1 MSTTARPVV
10 AVLLGT
16 DCHRFDRLVGWVQ
29 QAAASS
35 DVSWF
40 VQHGSTPL
48 PADLHGKPLLGADEL
63 EDLLS
68 RSAAVVT
75 HGGPGLIMESRTHGH
90 SPVVVARDPALREH
104 VDQHQQRF
112 VTRIAAAGL
121 CTAAN
126 SQSELEAAV
135 GSALVSGRT
144 ATQRE
149 SGGLPEKVGELIDG
163 LVSAG
168 RPKRRVGRLAWLR

>member
-1 MSTTARPVV
+1 MSTPARPLV

-29 QAAASS
+29 QAAATS
-35 DVSWF
+35 DVNWF

-48 PADLHGKPLLGADEL
+48 PAGMSGKSLLGADEL
-63 EDLLS
+63 DGLLN
-68 RSAAVVT
+68 RAAAVVT

-90 SPVVVARDPALREH
+90 FPVVVARDPALREH

-121 CTAAN
+121 CTSVN
-126 SQSELEAAV
+126 SRSELETAV
-135 GSALVSGRT
+135 GSALDTGRT
-144 ATQRE
+144 TIQQE
-149 SGGLPEKVGELIDG
+149 SGGLTERVGELIDD
-163 LVSAG
+163 LVTAG
-168 RPKRRVGRLAWLR
+168 RPERRTGRLAWLR